1 MASIKISTTF
11 MLSDPV
17 ILAYT
22 ILIVDDEEFL
32 LEYVRI
38 VLLRSGFTV
47 LTSQTGEEAWQL
59 ILHSQNEIRLVLTDI
74 VMPGSFDGFELADR
88 VRRRQ
93 PDLPVLFMT
102 GAPLEDYSSSD
113 GLISKRLL
121 LRKPFDPGQL
131 LAIVRENLDAA
142 STSALGF

>member
-1 MASIKISTTF
+1 
-11 MLSDPV
+11 MLPDPV
-17 ILAYT
+17 ILVPT

-38 VLLRSGFTV
+38 VLLRAGFTV
-47 LTSQTGEEAWQL
+47 LTARTGEEAWQL
-59 ILHSQNEIRLVLTDI
+59 ILSSQNEIRLVLTDI
-74 VMPGSFDGFELADR
+74 VMPSSFDGFELADR

-102 GAPLEDYSSSD
+102 GAPLEDSSSAN
-113 GLISKRLL
+113 GLVSKRML

-131 LAIVRENLDAA
+131 LAIVRENLEAA
-142 STSALGF
+142 STSAQGF

>member
-1 MASIKISTTF
+1 
-11 MLSDPV
+11 MLPDPV
-17 ILAYT
+17 ILVPT

-38 VLLRSGFTV
+38 VLLRAGFTV
-47 LTSQTGEEAWQL
+47 LTARTGEEAWQL
-59 ILHSQNEIRLVLTDI
+59 ILNSQNEIRLVLTDI
-74 VMPGSFDGFELADR
+74 VMPSSFDGFELADR

-102 GAPLEDYSSSD
+102 GAPLEDSS
-113 GLISKRLL
+113 LVSKRML

-131 LAIVRENLDAA
+131 LAIVRENLEAA
-142 STSALGF
+142 S

>member
-1 MASIKISTTF
+1 MF
-11 MLSDPV
+11 PDPV
-17 ILAYT
+17 ILVPT

-38 VLLRSGFTV
+38 VLLRAGFTV
-47 LTSQTGEEAWQL
+47 LTARTGEEAWQL
-59 ILHSQNEIRLVLTDI
+59 ILNSQNEIRLVLTDI
-74 VMPGSFDGFELADR
+74 VMPSSFDGFELADR

-102 GAPLEDYSSSD
+102 GAPLEDSSSAN
-113 GLISKRLL
+113 GLVSKRML

-131 LAIVRENLDAA
+131 LAIVRENLEAA
-142 STSALGF
+142 SASAQGF

>member
-1 MASIKISTTF
+1 
-11 MLSDPV
+11 MLADPV
-17 ILAYT
+17 ILVPA

-38 VLLRSGFTV
+38 VLLRAGFTV
-47 LTSQTGEEAWQL
+47 LTARTGEDAWQL
-59 ILHSQNEIRLVLTDI
+59 ILNGQNEIRLVLTDI
-74 VMPGSFDGFELADR
+74 VMPSSFDGFELADR

-102 GAPLEDYSSSD
+102 GAPLEDSSSAD
-113 GLISKRLL
+113 SLVSKRLL

-131 LAIVRENLDAA
+131 LAIVRENLEAA
-142 STSALGF
+142 SAVSYTHLTLPTIYSV

>member
-1 MASIKISTTF
+1 
-11 MLSDPV
+11 MLPDSV
-17 ILAYT
+17 ILVPT

-38 VLLRSGFTV
+38 VLLRAGFTV
-47 LTSQTGEEAWQL
+47 LTARTGEEAWQL
-59 ILHSQNEIRLVLTDI
+59 ILNSQNEIRLVLTDI
-74 VMPGSFDGFELADR
+74 VMPSSFDGFELADR

-102 GAPLEDYSSSD
+102 GAPLEDSSSAD
-113 GLISKRLL
+113 GLVSKRIL

-131 LAIVRENLDAA
+131 LAIVRENLEAA
-142 STSALGF
+142 SASAQGF

>member
-1 MASIKISTTF
+1 
-11 MLSDPV
+11 MLPDPV
-17 ILAYT
+17 ILVPT

-38 VLLRSGFTV
+38 VLLRAGFTV
-47 LTSQTGEEAWQL
+47 LTARTGEEAWQL
-59 ILHSQNEIRLVLTDI
+59 ILNSQNEIRLVLTDI
-74 VMPGSFDGFELADR
+74 VMPSSFDGFELADR

-102 GAPLEDYSSSD
+102 GAPLEDSSSAN
-113 GLISKRLL
+113 GLVSKRML

-131 LAIVRENLDAA
+131 LAIVRENLEAA
-142 STSALGF
+142 SISPRGF

>member
-1 MASIKISTTF
+1 
-11 MLSDPV
+11 MLPDPA
-17 ILAYT
+17 ILVPT

-38 VLLRSGFTV
+38 VLLRAGFTV
-47 LTSQTGEEAWQL
+47 LTARTGEDAWQL
-59 ILHSQNEIRLVLTDI
+59 ILNSHNEIRLVLTDI
-74 VMPGSFDGFELADR
+74 VMPSSFDGFELADR

-102 GAPLEDYSSSD
+102 GAPLEDSSSPD
-113 GLISKRLL
+113 NLVSKRMV

-131 LAIVRENLDAA
+131 LAIVRENLEAA
-142 STSALGF
+142 GASAQGF

>member
-1 MASIKISTTF
+1 

-17 ILAYT
+17 ILVPT

-38 VLLRSGFTV
+38 VLLRAGFTV
-47 LTSQTGEEAWQL
+47 LTARTGEEAWQL
-59 ILHSQNEIRLVLTDI
+59 ILNSQNEIRLVLTDI
-74 VMPGSFDGFELADR
+74 VMPSSFDGFELADR

-102 GAPLEDYSSSD
+102 GAPLEDSSSAD
-113 GLISKRLL
+113 GLVSKRML

-131 LAIVRENLDAA
+131 LAIVRENLAAA
-142 STSALGF
+142 SASAQGF

>member
-1 MASIKISTTF
+1 
-11 MLSDPV
+11 MLPDPV
-17 ILAYT
+17 ILVPT

-38 VLLRSGFTV
+38 VLLRAGFTV
-47 LTSQTGEEAWQL
+47 LTARTGEEAWQL
-59 ILHSQNEIRLVLTDI
+59 ILNSQNEIRLVLTDI
-74 VMPGSFDGFELADR
+74 VMPRSFDGFELADR

-102 GAPLEDYSSSD
+102 GAPLEDSSSAN
-113 GLISKRLL
+113 GLVSKRML

-131 LAIVRENLDAA
+131 LAIVRENLEAA
-142 STSALGF
+142 SASAQGF

>member
-1 MASIKISTTF
+1 
-11 MLSDPV
+11 MLPDPV
-17 ILAYT
+17 ILVPT

-38 VLLRSGFTV
+38 VLLRAGFTV
-47 LTSQTGEEAWQL
+47 LTARTGEEAWQL
-59 ILHSQNEIRLVLTDI
+59 ILSSQNEIRLVLTDI
-74 VMPGSFDGFELADR
+74 VMPSSFDGFELADR

-102 GAPLEDYSSSD
+102 GAPLEDSSSAN
-113 GLISKRLL
+113 GLVSKRML

-131 LAIVRENLDAA
+131 LAIVRENLEAA
-142 STSALGF
+142 SASAQGF

>member
-1 MASIKISTTF
+1 
-11 MLSDPV
+11 MLSDSV
-17 ILAYT
+17 ILSST

-47 LTSQTGEEAWQL
+47 LTAQTGEEAWQL
-59 ILHSQNEIRLVLTDI
+59 ILDSQNEIRLVLTDI

-102 GAPLEDYSSSD
+102 GAPLEDYASAD
-113 GLISKRLL
+113 GLVSKRLL
-121 LRKPFDPGQL
+121 LRKPFDPDQL
-131 LAIVRENLDAA
+131 LAIVRENLEAA
-142 STSALGF
+142 STSAQGF

>member
-1 MASIKISTTF
+1 
-11 MLSDPV
+11 MLPDSV
-17 ILAYT
+17 ILVPT

-38 VLLRSGFTV
+38 VLLRAGFTV
-47 LTSQTGEEAWQL
+47 LTARTGEEAWQL
-59 ILHSQNEIRLVLTDI
+59 ILNSQNEIRLVLTDI
-74 VMPGSFDGFELADR
+74 VMPSSFDGFELADR

-102 GAPLEDYSSSD
+102 GAPLEDSSSAN
-113 GLISKRLL
+113 GLVSKRML

-131 LAIVRENLDAA
+131 LAIVRENLEAA
-142 STSALGF
+142 SASAQGF

>member
-1 MASIKISTTF
+1 
-11 MLSDPV
+11 MLPDPV
-17 ILAYT
+17 ILVPT

-38 VLLRSGFTV
+38 VLLRAGFTV
-47 LTSQTGEEAWQL
+47 LTARTGEEAWQL
-59 ILHSQNEIRLVLTDI
+59 ILSSQNEIRLVLTDI
-74 VMPGSFDGFELADR
+74 VMPSSFDGFELADR

-102 GAPLEDYSSSD
+102 GAPLEDSSSAN
-113 GLISKRLL
+113 GLVSKRML

-131 LAIVRENLDAA
+131 LAIVRENLEAA
-142 STSALGF
+142 SASA

>member
-1 MASIKISTTF
+1 
-11 MLSDPV
+11 MLSDSV
-17 ILAYT
+17 ILAST
-22 ILIVDDEEFL
+22 ILVVDDEEFL

-47 LTSQTGEEAWQL
+47 LTAQTGEDAWHL

-102 GAPLEDYSSSD
+102 GAALDDHASD
-113 GLISKRLL
+113 DALVSKRLL
-121 LRKPFDPGQL
+121 LRKPFDPEQL
-131 LAIVRENLDAA
+131 LAIVRENLEAA
-142 STSALGF
+142 SPSAQGF

>member
-1 MASIKISTTF
+1 
-11 MLSDPV
+11 MLPDPV
-17 ILAYT
+17 ITVPT

-38 VLLRSGFTV
+38 VLLRAGFTV
-47 LTSQTGEEAWQL
+47 LTARTGEEAWQL
-59 ILHSQNEIRLVLTDI
+59 ILNSQNEIRLVLTDI
-74 VMPGSFDGFELADR
+74 VMPSSFDGFELADR

-102 GAPLEDYSSSD
+102 GAPLEESSSAD
-113 GLISKRLL
+113 GLVSKRML

-131 LAIVRENLDAA
+131 LAIVRENLEAA
-142 STSALGF
+142 SASAQGF

>member
-1 MASIKISTTF
+1 

-17 ILAYT
+17 ILVPT

-38 VLLRSGFTV
+38 VLLRAGFTV
-47 LTSQTGEEAWQL
+47 LTARTGEEAWQL
-59 ILHSQNEIRLVLTDI
+59 ILNSQNEIRLVLTDI
-74 VMPGSFDGFELADR
+74 VMASSFDGFELADR

-102 GAPLEDYSSSD
+102 GAPLEDSSSAN
-113 GLISKRLL
+113 GLVSKRML

-131 LAIVRENLDAA
+131 LAIVRENLEAA
-142 STSALGF
+142 SASAQGF

>member
-1 MASIKISTTF
+1 
-11 MLSDPV
+11 MLPDSV
-17 ILAYT
+17 ILVPT

-38 VLLRSGFTV
+38 VLLRAGFTV
-47 LTSQTGEEAWQL
+47 LTARTGEEAWQL
-59 ILHSQNEIRLVLTDI
+59 ILNSQNEIRLVLTDI
-74 VMPGSFDGFELADR
+74 VMPSSFDGFELADR

-102 GAPLEDYSSSD
+102 GAPLEDSSSAN
-113 GLISKRLL
+113 GLVSKRML

-131 LAIVRENLDAA
+131 LAIVREKLEAA
-142 STSALGF
+142 STSAQGL

>member
-1 MASIKISTTF
+1 
-11 MLSDPV
+11 MLPDSV
-17 ILAYT
+17 ILVPT

-38 VLLRSGFTV
+38 VLLRAGFTV
-47 LTSQTGEEAWQL
+47 LTARTGEEAWQL
-59 ILHSQNEIRLVLTDI
+59 ILNSQNEIRLVLTDI
-74 VMPGSFDGFELADR
+74 VMPSSFDGFELADR

-102 GAPLEDYSSSD
+102 GAPLEDSSSAN
-113 GLISKRLL
+113 GLVSKRML

-131 LAIVRENLDAA
+131 LAIVRENLEAA
-142 STSALGF
+142 STSAQGF